1 MLSKEVHK
9 WLVSIPVRQFLR
21 GNAQGEAVISS
32 EESFFTYRPAT
43 GRITE
48 HGHCLEGQSIA
59 GKILGFPGGKGSSVV
74 QADGLY
80 KLEQSGMQPAGL
92 IVQNLDTV
100 LVSAA
105 VIMEIPM
112 VCEVPDSLCLAL
124 ENGMTLKINTDE
136 NTIELPD

>member
-1 MLSKEVHK
+1 MARFYPCKTIS
-9 WLVSIPVRQFLR
+9 P

-32 EESFFTYRPAT
+32 EEILFYFTDPAT

-59 GKILGFPGGKGSSVV
+59 GKILVFPGGKGSSVV

-124 ENGMTLKINTDE
+124 ENGMTLKINTDD